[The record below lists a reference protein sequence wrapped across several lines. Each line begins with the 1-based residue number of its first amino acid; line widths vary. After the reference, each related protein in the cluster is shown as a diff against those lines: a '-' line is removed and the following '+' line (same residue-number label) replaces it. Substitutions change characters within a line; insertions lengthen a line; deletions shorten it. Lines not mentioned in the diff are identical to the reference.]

1 MHLIETVFPYLNE
14 RLNHIQTS
22 KWKEL
27 TALIIEDEGEKDASE
42 TVRRL
47 IAQPCM
53 HIAWSLL
60 RFYDYLS

>member
-1 MHLIETVFPYLNE
+1 MRGWI
-14 RLNHIQTS
+14 HIQTS

-27 TALIIEDEGEKDASE
+27 TALIIEDEGEKDASG

-60 RFYDYLS
+60 RFYDYFS